1 MTITCVSYNITNKFF
16 QRSLALDSLVNSG
29 RLLSHHE
36 LHEEINLSFMY
47 AYIFFGIGY
56 SSITSYMYCTDEISL
71 PAVAPREILPEV
83 IIII

>member
-1 MTITCVSYNITNKFF
+1 
-16 QRSLALDSLVNSG
+16 
-29 RLLSHHE
+29 
-36 LHEEINLSFMY
+36 MY